1 METSVEK
8 IKYYDSSDLAYDY
21 MIERAIQFVDQYGES
36 PNFNNINLVLAAYNV
51 YLLLT
56 KAKLKSAYLHY
67 ASIAKTYIKHCNIY
81 FSNLNNDNI
90 KCSHNIPMQLYQ
102 EDYWQL
108 FNNTKLYYSIDKKIV
123 KFLLYKLTPSLTA
136 ILKHP
141 QIVNVYSREITCYII
156 KNQYSI
162 LFILDY
168 YFTYNKESTKKF
180 ILPKELTS
188 KILLWLINKKLSSN
202 NISPQYLRL
211 IENSTNSTLIIP
223 DKMKVKAKRCRKQI
237 ESEILSTNSSM
248 ISNMKIVFKNIDE
261 LIKIDFQPP
270 NLTITLDKSWID
282 ENNHNDYLFANL
294 FIFYFICDINYRAKF
309 IANKTDSTKLEDL
322 ISKPLGLNDYFQP
335 LLSRIQEDL
344 AHLFIMSY
352 DKLLLTQNK
361 RIEDLLKWF
370 YTEFIAEEFH
380 VHKFIFNSSSTNTTF
395 IEKCRNLCSEIDSI
409 LKQYQLYYENNDI
422 DRDLLEINSKPLL
435 FSQLE
440 SYDKNK
446 YAYIVDTE
454 YINSM
459 NLLFSDQSYL
469 NLITKLLDTNKTFI
483 SEIINPTI
491 DLFLTDFDE
500 SQKKL
505 IKKLQ
510 QQQLIILNQQNQII
524 AKKNNI
530 EVLKDFYENS
540 CICNK
545 AYQKQLNKL
554 NIECKYTNSL
564 FSTSE
569 VDYLNFI
576 LNKKQFPN
584 GQDLRNKYIHGSQS
598 QNEIS
603 QLNDYYLLL
612 MIHCF
617 IALKIYDELAN
628 RKSIYTK
635 S

>member
-395 IEKCRNLCSEIDSI
+395 IEKCKNLCSEIDSI

-584 GQDLRNKYIHGSQS
+584 GHDLRNKYIHGSQS

>member
-8 IKYYDSSDLAYDY
+8 IKHYDSSDLAYDY

-584 GQDLRNKYIHGSQS
+584 GHDLRNKYIHGSQS

>member
-612 MIHCF
+612 MTHCF

>member
-108 FNNTKLYYSIDKKIV
+108 FNNTKIYYSIDKKIV

-223 DKMKVKAKRCRKQI
+223 DKIKVKAKRCRKQI

-584 GQDLRNKYIHGSQS
+584 GHDLRNKYIHGSQS

>member
-168 YFTYNKESTKKF
+168 YFTYNKESTNKF

-584 GQDLRNKYIHGSQS
+584 GHDLRNKYIHGSQS

>member
-51 YLLLT
+51 YLLLI

-584 GQDLRNKYIHGSQS
+584 GHDLRNKYIHGSQS

>member
-459 NLLFSDQSYL
+459 NLLFSNQSYL

-584 GQDLRNKYIHGSQS
+584 GHDLRNKYIHGSQS

>member
-500 SQKKL
+500 SKKKL

-584 GQDLRNKYIHGSQS
+584 GHDLRNKYIHGSQS

>member
-530 EVLKDFYENS
+530 EVLKDFYKNS

-584 GQDLRNKYIHGSQS
+584 GHDLRNKYIHGSQS

>member
-8 IKYYDSSDLAYDY
+8 IKHYDSSDLAYDY

-294 FIFYFICDINYRAKF
+294 FIFYFTCDINYRAKF

-584 GQDLRNKYIHGSQS
+584 GHDLRNKYIHGSQS

>member
-211 IENSTNSTLIIP
+211 IENSTNSTIIIP

-584 GQDLRNKYIHGSQS
+584 GHDLRNKYIHGSQS

>member
-36 PNFNNINLVLAAYNV
+36 PNFKNINLVLAAYNV

-90 KCSHNIPMQLYQ
+90 KCFHNIPMQLYQ

-123 KFLLYKLTPSLTA
+123 KLLLYKLTPSLTT

-180 ILPKELTS
+180 NLPKELTS

-270 NLTITLDKSWID
+270 NLTIILDKSWID
-282 ENNHNDYLFANL
+282 ENNQNNYLFANL

-344 AHLFIMSY
+344 SHLFIMSY
-352 DKLLLTQNK
+352 DQLLLTQNK

-491 DLFLTDFDE
+491 DLFLNDFDE

-564 FSTSE
+564 FSISE

-584 GQDLRNKYIHGSQS
+584 GHDLRNKYIHGSQS

>member
-261 LIKIDFQPP
+261 LIKINFQPP

-584 GQDLRNKYIHGSQS
+584 GHDLRNKYIHGSQS

>member
-56 KAKLKSAYLHY
+56 KAKLKSAYFHY

-237 ESEILSTNSSM
+237 ESEIFSTNSSM

-446 YAYIVDTE
+446 YAYVVDTE

-564 FSTSE
+564 FSISE
-569 VDYLNFI
+569 VNYLNFI

-584 GQDLRNKYIHGSQS
+584 GHDLRNKYIHGSQS

>member
-21 MIERAIQFVDQYGES
+21 MIERAIQFVDQHGES

-584 GQDLRNKYIHGSQS
+584 GHDLRNKYIHGSQS

>member
-67 ASIAKTYIKHCNIY
+67 TSIAKTYIKHCNIY

-584 GQDLRNKYIHGSQS
+584 GHDLRNKYIHGSQS

>member
-56 KAKLKSAYLHY
+56 KVKLKSAYLHY

-584 GQDLRNKYIHGSQS
+584 GHDLRNKYIHGSQS

>member
-81 FSNLNNDNI
+81 FPNLNNDNI

-584 GQDLRNKYIHGSQS
+584 GHDLRNKYIHGSQS

>member
-223 DKMKVKAKRCRKQI
+223 DKMKIKAKRCRKQI

-584 GQDLRNKYIHGSQS
+584 GHDLRNKYIHGSQS

>member
-202 NISPQYLRL
+202 NINPQYLRL

-584 GQDLRNKYIHGSQS
+584 GHDLRNKYIHGSQS

>member
-380 VHKFIFNSSSTNTTF
+380 VHKFIFNSSTTNTTF

-584 GQDLRNKYIHGSQS
+584 GHDLRNKYIHGSQS

>member
-141 QIVNVYSREITCYII
+141 QIVNVYLREITCYII

-237 ESEILSTNSSM
+237 ESEIFSTNSSM

-446 YAYIVDTE
+446 YAYVVDTE

-564 FSTSE
+564 FSISE
-569 VDYLNFI
+569 VNYLNFI

-584 GQDLRNKYIHGSQS
+584 GHDLRNKYIHGSQS

>member
-422 DRDLLEINSKPLL
+422 DRDLLEINSNPLL

-584 GQDLRNKYIHGSQS
+584 GHDLRNKYIHGSQS

>member
-1 METSVEK
+1 
-8 IKYYDSSDLAYDY
+8 
-21 MIERAIQFVDQYGES
+21 
-36 PNFNNINLVLAAYNV
+36 
-51 YLLLT
+51 
-56 KAKLKSAYLHY
+56 
-67 ASIAKTYIKHCNIY
+67 
-81 FSNLNNDNI
+81 
-90 KCSHNIPMQLYQ
+90 
-102 EDYWQL
+102 
-108 FNNTKLYYSIDKKIV
+108 
-123 KFLLYKLTPSLTA
+123 
-136 ILKHP
+136 
-141 QIVNVYSREITCYII
+141 
-156 KNQYSI
+156 
-162 LFILDY
+162 
-168 YFTYNKESTKKF
+168 
-180 ILPKELTS
+180 
-188 KILLWLINKKLSSN
+188 
-202 NISPQYLRL
+202 
-211 IENSTNSTLIIP
+211 
-223 DKMKVKAKRCRKQI
+223 
-237 ESEILSTNSSM
+237 
-248 ISNMKIVFKNIDE
+248 
-261 LIKIDFQPP
+261 
-270 NLTITLDKSWID
+270 
-282 ENNHNDYLFANL
+282 
-294 FIFYFICDINYRAKF
+294 
-309 IANKTDSTKLEDL
+309 
-322 ISKPLGLNDYFQP
+322 
-335 LLSRIQEDL
+335 
-344 AHLFIMSY
+344 MSY
-352 DKLLLTQNK
+352 DQLLLTQNK

-422 DRDLLEINSKPLL
+422 DKDLLGINSKPLL

-483 SEIINPTI
+483 SEIINPSI
-491 DLFLTDFDE
+491 DLFLNDFDE

-564 FSTSE
+564 FSISE

-584 GQDLRNKYIHGSQS
+584 GHDLRNKYIHGSQS
-598 QNEIS
+598 QNEIR

>member
-584 GQDLRNKYIHGSQS
+584 GHDLRNKYIHGSQS
-598 QNEIS
+598 KMRLVN
-603 QLNDYYLLL
+603 
-612 MIHCF
+612 
-617 IALKIYDELAN
+617 
-628 RKSIYTK
+628 
-635 S
+635 

>member
-180 ILPKELTS
+180 ILPKELIS

-584 GQDLRNKYIHGSQS
+584 GHDLRNKYIHGSQS

>member
-36 PNFNNINLVLAAYNV
+36 PNFKNINLVLAAYNV

-90 KCSHNIPMQLYQ
+90 KCFHNIPMQLYQ

-123 KFLLYKLTPSLTA
+123 KLLLYKLTPSLTT

-180 ILPKELTS
+180 NLPKELTS

-270 NLTITLDKSWID
+270 NLTIILDKSWID
-282 ENNHNDYLFANL
+282 ENNQNNYLFANL

-344 AHLFIMSY
+344 SHLFIMSY
-352 DKLLLTQNK
+352 DQLLLTQNK

-422 DRDLLEINSKPLL
+422 DKDLLEINSKPLL

-483 SEIINPTI
+483 SEIINPSI
-491 DLFLTDFDE
+491 DLFLNDFDE

-564 FSTSE
+564 FSISE

-584 GQDLRNKYIHGSQS
+584 GHDLRNKYIHGSQS
-598 QNEIS
+598 QNEIR

>member
-123 KFLLYKLTPSLTA
+123 KFLLYKLTPSLIA

-584 GQDLRNKYIHGSQS
+584 GHDLRNKYIHGSQS

>member
-188 KILLWLINKKLSSN
+188 KILLWLINKKISSN

-361 RIEDLLKWF
+361 RLEDLLKWF

-584 GQDLRNKYIHGSQS
+584 GHDLRNKYIHGSQS

>member
-584 GQDLRNKYIHGSQS
+584 GHDLRNKYIHGSQF

>member
-530 EVLKDFYENS
+530 EVLKDSYENS

-584 GQDLRNKYIHGSQS
+584 GHDLRNKYIHGSQS

>member
-248 ISNMKIVFKNIDE
+248 ISNMKIVFKNIDK

-294 FIFYFICDINYRAKF
+294 FISYFICDINYRAKF

-584 GQDLRNKYIHGSQS
+584 GHDLRNKYIHGSQS

>member
-67 ASIAKTYIKHCNIY
+67 ASIDKTYIKHCNIY

-584 GQDLRNKYIHGSQS
+584 GHDLRNKYIHGSQS

>member
-102 EDYWQL
+102 EDYWQI

-584 GQDLRNKYIHGSQS
+584 GHDLRNKYIHGSQS

>member
-108 FNNTKLYYSIDKKIV
+108 FNNTKLYYSIDKKII

-584 GQDLRNKYIHGSQS
+584 GHDLRNKYIHGSQS

>member
-21 MIERAIQFVDQYGES
+21 VIERAIQFVDQYGES

-584 GQDLRNKYIHGSQS
+584 GHDLRNKYIHGSQS

>member
-8 IKYYDSSDLAYDY
+8 IKHYDSSDLAYDY

-282 ENNHNDYLFANL
+282 ENNQNNYLFANL

-584 GQDLRNKYIHGSQS
+584 GHDLRNKYIHGSQS

>member
-67 ASIAKTYIKHCNIY
+67 ASIAKTYIKHCDIY

-584 GQDLRNKYIHGSQS
+584 GHDLRNKYIHGSQS

>member
-361 RIEDLLKWF
+361 RIEDLFKWF

-584 GQDLRNKYIHGSQS
+584 GHDLRNKYIHGSQS

>member
-237 ESEILSTNSSM
+237 ESEIFSTNSSM

-446 YAYIVDTE
+446 YAYVVDTE

-564 FSTSE
+564 FSISE
-569 VDYLNFI
+569 VNYLNFI

-584 GQDLRNKYIHGSQS
+584 GHDLRNKYIHGSQS